1 MIKHAFDEINPTLL
15 TTCVRHCRV
24 SFLPGRSRDTKACFH
39 SGPVTYRKTPE
50 IADSLLLIGRGV
62 HKYSLATLNTLIL
75 LKFGGKMLLNEQME
89 IPSEV
94 PKITQVN

>member
-62 HKYSLATLNTLIL
+62 HSLVFLSNVDLLI

>member
-1 MIKHAFDEINPTLL
+1 M
-15 TTCVRHCRV
+15 
-24 SFLPGRSRDTKACFH
+24 
-39 SGPVTYRKTPE
+39 TYRKTPE
-50 IADSLLLIGRGV
+50 IADSILLIGRGV